1 MTVYGFSDNL
11 TSPVPICMPVMGNP
25 KGGCLLKD
33 LLERRSLASG
43 AGSRAVLLKS
53 TDESGSSVSSLRS
66 LEVRPC
72 PPSSPSTN

>member
-11 TSPVPICMPVMGNP
+11 TSPVPICMPAMPNP
-25 KGGCLLKD
+25 QLGGLLTD
-33 LLERRSLASG
+33 LLDRRSLESG

-53 TDESGSSVSSLRS
+53 TDESESSVSSLQS
-66 LEVRPC
+66 LEVRLC